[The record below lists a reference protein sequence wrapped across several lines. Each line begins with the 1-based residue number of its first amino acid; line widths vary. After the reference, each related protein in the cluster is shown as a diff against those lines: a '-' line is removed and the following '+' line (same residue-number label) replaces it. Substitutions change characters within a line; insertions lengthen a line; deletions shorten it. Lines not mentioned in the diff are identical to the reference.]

1 MKRLLIVDD
10 EPNLVAGLA
19 DYLSAACPAETD
31 VLKAYSGQEALALL
45 TRFPIDLIVSD
56 IQMSGMS
63 GLDLLE
69 HIERW
74 HPTCCV
80 IFLTGHANFDWVQV
94 ALRHPCCVD
103 YILKTQGDD
112 VISAA
117 VLKQLRLLEEGRS
130 PEVLKKMIL
139 AQQQALQPFVR
150 QQEFVR
156 WMAGTVDNLSCMQD
170 SSGESRYIVGMFSRS
185 HPGYLGDRFLLVLES
200 LMQKE
205 LAGTELLVAL
215 IGWQEYG
222 WIGKFAGSSLE
233 PLQSML
239 HARLETIQG
248 RLREMNEDVNCVY
261 YGAPLSL
268 KEARAHFQPMRDLL
282 MASNDSDGKIMMDV
296 SRCPNPSIQRENEIV
311 AWIKQYIADHIADPN
326 LSLTIIAE
334 KTYYTPSYLSRM
346 FKASEGINLHS
357 YIAQVRLDT
366 ACKLLRQGRKNVK
379 EISRLVGFESPS
391 YFSSFFRRNIGVTPV
406 QYMRDTNRM

>member
-1 MKRLLIVDD
+1 MKRLLIIDD
-10 EPNLVAGLA
+10 EPNLAAGLA
-19 DYLSAACPAETD
+19 DYLSAVCPAETD
-31 VLKAYSGQEALALL
+31 VLKAYSGQEALELL

-56 IQMSGMS
+56 IQMPGMS

-69 HIERW
+69 HVERW

-80 IFLTGHANFDWVQV
+80 IFLTGYANFDWVQV

-117 VLKQLRLLEEGRS
+117 VMKQLRLLEEGRS

-156 WMAGTVDNLSCMQD
+156 WITGAADSLSCMQD
-170 SSGESRYIVGMFSRS
+170 TSDECRYIVGLFSRRR
-185 HPGYLGDRFLLVLES
+185 PGQLGERFLPMLES
-200 LMQKE
+200 LMR
-205 LAGTELLVAL
+205 TELTGMQILVAL
-215 IGWQEYG
+215 VGWQEYG
-222 WIGKFAGSSLE
+222 WIGQFTDPCADL
-233 PLQSML
+233 PLSML

-248 RLREMNEDVNCVY
+248 RLREMNEEVNCAY
-261 YGAPLSL
+261 HGAPLSL
-268 KEARAHFQPMRDLL
+268 AAARERFQPMRQLL
-282 MASNDSDGKIMMDV
+282 MASSDLNEEIIIDV
-296 SRCPNPSIQRENEIV
+296 SVHQNPAIQNENEII
-311 AWIKQYIADHIADPN
+311 AWIKKYIADHIADPN

-357 YIAQVRLDT
+357 YISQVRLDT
-366 ACKLLRQGRKNVK
+366 ACKLLRQGKKNVK

-391 YFSSFFRRNIGVTPV
+391 YFSSFFRRNTGVTPV